1 LRRLLYCGEW
11 ISSHVLHIYLL
22 HAPDFLG
29 YHDAISLTTNRLLLA
44 GLAFEI
50 AFTAA
55 VVYLPPLQGV
65 FGTAAPPGW
74 VLAMML
80 PFTVIFLGRRR
91 ATAGSGDAD
100 ERRPIPA
107 LSALPGLAPAGQP
120 RPWGCKG
127 PYLRGGGT
135 EMASELDIGRQ
146 LIQCRQCFSPW
157 LGEVDGVTPRVP
169 N

>member
-80 PFTVIFLGRRR
+80 PFTVIVLGRRR
-91 ATAGSGDAD
+91 ALPLDRATPTKGARSRHFQPSPGWRRRASLVRGAARARTCVEEAPRWPANWTLGASLSSVGS
-100 ERRPIPA
+100 
-107 LSALPGLAPAGQP
+107 
-120 RPWGCKG
+120 
-127 PYLRGGGT
+127 
-135 EMASELDIGRQ
+135 ASPHG
-146 LIQCRQCFSPW
+146 
-157 LGEVDGVTPRVP
+157 
-169 N
+169 

>member
-1 LRRLLYCGEW
+1 T
-11 ISSHVLHIYLL
+11 SS
-22 HAPDFLG
+22 
-29 YHDAISLTTNRLLLA
+29 
-44 GLAFEI
+44 
-50 AFTAA
+50 
-55 VVYLPPLQGV
+55 
-65 FGTAAPPGW
+65 
-74 VLAMML
+74 
-80 PFTVIFLGRRR
+80 
-91 ATAGSGDAD
+91 TAGSGDAD

-157 LGEVDGVTPRVP
+157 LGEVDGVTPRAP